1 MTFEKALKRLEKIL
15 EEIETNDLD
24 VEKLIN
30 LFEEGNNIANK
41 CQKDLTK
48 AQSKMKIIMK
58 KNDIITTKD
67 MK

>member
-1 MTFEKALKRLEKIL
+1 MKFEKALKRLEDIL
-15 EEIETNDLD
+15 QEIETKDLD

-30 LFEEGNNIANK
+30 LFEEGNKIANK

-58 KNDIITTKD
+58 KNDSILSKD
-67 MK
+67 IK

>member
-1 MTFEKALKRLEKIL
+1 MKFEKALKRLEDIL
-15 EEIETNDLD
+15 QEIETKDLD

-30 LFEEGNNIANK
+30 LFEEGNKIANK

-58 KNDIITTKD
+58 KNDEILSKD
-67 MK
+67 IK